1 MQLVPITNN
10 VVSFNHVHGEVYLLH
25 YVTKFVSD
33 LRQVYGFLQVLRFP
47 PPIKLD
53 ITEIL
58 LKVVLN
64 TIPLT
69 LTPFKPIIRCAKSW
83 NTELNML
90 LSLE

>member
-1 MQLVPITNN
+1 
-10 VVSFNHVHGEVYLLH
+10 
-25 YVTKFVSD
+25 
-33 LRQVYGFLQVLRFP
+33 
-47 PPIKLD
+47 
-53 ITEIL
+53 

>member
-1 MQLVPITNN
+1 MLWVLIKFMARCTRYNIMWQ
-10 VVSFNHVHGEVYLLH
+10 
-25 YVTKFVSD
+25 FVSD
-33 LRQVYGFLQVLRFP
+33 LQQICGFLQVLRFP
-47 PPIKLD
+47 PLIKLD